1 MLKISDWQLCS
12 GIWLLL
18 KIEKLGRKNTNLKVN
33 IGCCILKDVL
43 TLKQFSEMLKVFIV
57 IIERVRQESKN
68 FSWKWKFLFFRE
80 CSSCTLCS
88 THLKGFSGNW
98 LQRKRFQTFDSS
110 QNVRF
115 SQKQI
120 FKMLFFQ
127 KCEILSLTA
136 TPAILP
142 KERSAYQ
149 FVKNKPS

>member
-18 KIEKLGRKNTNLKVN
+18 KIEKLGRKNTNLRVN

-43 TLKQFSEMLKVFIV
+43 AFKQFLEMLKAFIV
-57 IIERVRQESKN
+57 IIERVRQESEN
-68 FSWKWKFLFFRE
+68 FSWKWNFLFFRD

-98 LQRKRFQTFDSS
+98 LQRKTFQTFDSS
-110 QNVRF
+110 KNVRF

-120 FKMLFFQ
+120 FYNVIRPKMWDYLNNNYTAMFFFQ
-127 KCEILSLTA
+127 K
-136 TPAILP
+136 
-142 KERSAYQ
+142 KEAKFQ
-149 FVKNKPS
+149 LVKN